1 MSHKF
6 ILFLYSV
13 PFITLAQVGI
23 NTNTPT
29 RKLHVV
35 GNMRV
40 GVLTNKSES
49 AAYDQILSTD
59 INGNVDYITKSS
71 MKPPLD
77 PGTSNKESYSLLY
90 NMPGPNGDPARTL
103 KCGKFLFV
111 FEGTDQSRIN
121 FRLAENPG
129 TDVNIYM
136 SMEQNFNANG
146 FQFYQGKAPT
156 DPSTV
161 PFLFTTSNWNV
172 NQEFARAN
180 LADYEQNIMHFQYPN
195 DTDFY
200 RLTIYKVKQNTGADS
215 WDFVAS
221 CEKF

>member
-1 MSHKF
+1 
-6 ILFLYSV
+6 
-13 PFITLAQVGI
+13 
-23 NTNTPT
+23 
-29 RKLHVV
+29 
-35 GNMRV
+35 MRI
-40 GVLTNKSES
+40 GVLTNKSETV
-49 AAYDQILSTD
+49 AYDEILSTD
-59 INGNVDYITKSS
+59 INGNVDYVTKSS
-71 MKPPLD
+71 MQPPLE
-77 PGTSNKESYSLLY
+77 PGTSNKESYSLVY
-90 NMPGPNGDPARTL
+90 NMPGPNGDPTRTL

-111 FEGTDQSRIN
+111 FENTDQSRIN

-129 TDVNIYM
+129 ADVSIYV

-146 FQFYQGKAPT
+146 FQFYQGKTPT

-161 PFLFTTSNWNV
+161 PFLFTSSNWNI

-200 RLTIYKVKQNTGADS
+200 RLTIYKVKQNTGIDS